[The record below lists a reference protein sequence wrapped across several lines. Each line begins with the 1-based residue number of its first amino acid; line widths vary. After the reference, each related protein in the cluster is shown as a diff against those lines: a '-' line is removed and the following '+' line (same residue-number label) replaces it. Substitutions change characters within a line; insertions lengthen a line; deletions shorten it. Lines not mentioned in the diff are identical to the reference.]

1 MLIAV
6 VNISAKRTEYWSLQD
21 RHDYNLAMYRTRYR
35 NNRQLQSVVLIVMA
49 KQQLLMSNYDLA
61 AQAHAMVDKNSV
73 KLPNLRDYYYYIASV
88 MFLFDK
94 PGRSGWISAMLCRRI
109 KSR

>member
-1 MLIAV
+1 MFYYSFLQVLFFLVLMLIAV
-6 VNISAKRTEYWSLQD
+6 VNISAKRTENWSLQD

-61 AQAHAMVDKNSV
+61 AQALAMVDINCCEAAIFKR
-73 KLPNLRDYYYYIASV
+73 LL
-88 MFLFDK
+88 FLQCCSFV
-94 PGRSGWISAMLCRRI
+94 PM
-109 KSR
+109 

>member
-6 VNISAKRTEYWSLQD
+6 VNISAKRTENWSLQD

-61 AQAHAMVDKNSV
+61 AQALAMVDIKEIIIFAMLQFCSYV
-73 KLPNLRDYYYYIASV
+73 ISRA
-88 MFLFDK
+88 
-94 PGRSGWISAMLCRRI
+94 GRSGWISAMLCRRI